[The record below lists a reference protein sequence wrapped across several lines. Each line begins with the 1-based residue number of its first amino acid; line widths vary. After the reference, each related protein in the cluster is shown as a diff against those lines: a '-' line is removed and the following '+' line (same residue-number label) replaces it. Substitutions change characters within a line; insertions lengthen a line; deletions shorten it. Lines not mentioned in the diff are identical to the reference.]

1 MGALVVETWVP
12 LLVEERRGVS
22 SNALLVEE
30 ASSSLD
36 DVDNWVVVACL
47 QEEGAVVV
55 VPSCLRWGV
64 GVGIKVV
71 AAADSWLGL
80 ERRDFLDGTIV

>member
-1 MGALVVETWVP
+1 M
-12 LLVEERRGVS
+12 EERRGVS

-36 DVDNWVVVACL
+36 DVDNSVVVACL
-47 QEEGAVVV
+47 QAVVV
-55 VPSCLRWGV
+55 VPSCCLRWGV
-64 GVGIKVV
+64 GEGMKVV
-71 AAADSWLGL
+71 AAADSWLGR

>member
-1 MGALVVETWVP
+1 
-12 LLVEERRGVS
+12 VEERRGVS

-36 DVDNWVVVACL
+36 DVDNSVVVACL
-47 QEEGAVVV
+47 QGAVVV
-55 VPSCLRWGV
+55 VPSCCLRWGV
-64 GVGIKVV
+64 GEGMKVV
-71 AAADSWLGL
+71 AAADSWLGR